1 MGRKPQATEVK
12 KQKGSFLTQPGREN
26 KREPKPPKGWPEKT
40 EMVLLDKRASAKW
53 DEVCKLLASMNV
65 LSKADRDLLELFCM
79 NYSQYIALLK
89 KVMECG
95 MVNQSVNTR
104 GETVTKRSAYQAEL
118 GRIQDRQHK
127 LLIEFGL
134 TPSSRTKI
142 VAISDMKSE
151 SPFDKWMERGGL
163 N

>member
-1 MGRKPQATEVK
+1 MDE
-12 KQKGSFLTQPGREN
+12 
-26 KREPKPPKGWPEKT
+26 
-40 EMVLLDKRASAKW
+40 RASAKW

-95 MVNQSVNTR
+95 IVNQSVNTR

-118 GRIQDRQHK
+118 GRIQDRQMK
-127 LLIEFGL
+127 LLTEFGL
-134 TPSSRTKI
+134 TPSSRTRI
-142 VAISDMKSE
+142 VAISDMKTE